1 MRGGEDPCEVFAQP
15 PPVLDPAE
23 GLDMPGAGQQPELLG
38 FAGGL
43 EEGDAV
49 VGRNHPVGLAL
60 DDQDRQRGKRGDPLD
75 RPIAIVDGQ
84 AEQPLQR
91 PGRPEARELLPGE
104 RAIAGERALDDQ
116 GANLGPVR
124 GAGEAGD
131 GDGTAQALAE
141 HHDPV
146 RIDLGH
152 GEERL

>member
-104 RAIAGERALDDQ
+104 RAIADERALDDQ
-116 GANLGPVR
+116 GADAGLDLAGQRRLDTRSRISRDARLEFARRVR
-124 GAGEAGD
+124 TR
-131 GDGTAQALAE
+131 GTT
-141 HHDPV
+141 P
-146 RIDLGH
+146 
-152 GEERL
+152 